1 MFPHRRILLAPLLL
15 AVACAQAAHEAAAQP
30 TPPAASEYSEIAPL
44 ATKSLLLDAA
54 MAGPRMVAVGERGHI
69 LTSDDQGQT
78 WRQAKVPTRNNLT
91 GVYFADDKH
100 GWAVG
105 HDEVI
110 LRTEDGGET
119 WTLVHSAPE
128 KEQPLLAVWF
138 KDAYQGL
145 AIGAYGTVLA
155 SKDGG
160 RTWEQ
165 RTFDPKPLISAAAAR
180 AASDDKDEFVD
191 APTSSDMHLNSIV
204 EAGDGS
210 LLIAAESGHV
220 FRSTDDG
227 ATWTVLPSPYEGSFF
242 GVLPLEGKSLLV
254 FGLRGHLFRSDDGG
268 LTWRQIE
275 TGTVAMLT
283 DAARADE
290 RTIVV
295 SGLAGTLLVSRDGGQ
310 SFTLVQQPDR
320 KGIAAVLAIDANRI
334 LAVGEGGVRTVS
346 L

>member
-1 MFPHRRILLAPLLL
+1 MVFPYRRILFAPLLL
-15 AVACAQAAHEAAAQP
+15 AIAGACAADQEAAPA
-30 TPPAASEYSEIAPL
+30 TAAASDYSEIAPL
-44 ATKSLLLDAA
+44 ATKSLLLDATK
-54 MAGPRMVAVGERGHI
+54 AGPRIVVVGEHGHI
-69 LTSDDQGQT
+69 LTSDDLGQT
-78 WRQAKVPTRNNLT
+78 WRQAKVPTRANLT
-91 GVYFADDKH
+91 GVYFTDEKH

-110 LRTEDGGET
+110 LRTEDGGDT

-138 KDAYQGL
+138 KDANKGL

-155 SKDGG
+155 SEDGG

-165 RTFDPKPLISAAAAR
+165 RSFDPKPLPGAAAAK
-180 AASDDKDEFVD
+180 AKEEDEFVD
-191 APTSSDMHLNSIV
+191 APSPSDMHLNAIV
-204 EAGDGS
+204 PARDGS

-227 ATWTVLPSPYEGSFF
+227 ATWTILPSPYEGSLF
-242 GVLPLEGKSLLV
+242 GVLPLEGQSLLV
-254 FGLRGHLFRSDDGG
+254 FGLRGHLFRSDDDGQ
-268 LTWRQIE
+268 TWREID

-290 RTIVV
+290 RTIVIG
-295 SGLAGTLLVSRDGGQ
+295 GLAGTLLVSRDGGET
-310 SFTLVQQPDR
+310 FTLVQQPDR
-320 KGIAAVLAIDANRI
+320 KGVAAVLALDANRI

-346 L
+346 P